1 VGKKTL
7 LIVNDTDRIREET
20 YRLWVMEGRPDLPRR
35 AFVERAVRILAERGQ
50 LQKPDEPRLPLERT
64 RRRA

>member
-1 VGKKTL
+1 
-7 LIVNDTDRIREET
+7 
-20 YRLWVMEGRPDLPRR
+20 MEGRPDLPRR

-50 LQKPDEPRLPLERT
+50 LQEPDEPRLPLERA